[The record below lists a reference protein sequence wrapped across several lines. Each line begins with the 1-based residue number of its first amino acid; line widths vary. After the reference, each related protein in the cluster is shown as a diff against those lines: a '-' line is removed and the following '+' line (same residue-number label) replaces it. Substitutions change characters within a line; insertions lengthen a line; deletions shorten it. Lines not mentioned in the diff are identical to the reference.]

1 MEVFSNVIMTIL
13 RAAQG
18 LGIAGATYCFLRVAF
33 KCFWCKES
41 FKDSKNDALAG
52 CIGLVVVTIYDQFL
66 IMYIKEMINF
76 ISFIYE
82 VNIW

>member
-18 LGIAGATYCFLRVAF
+18 LGIAGATYCFIRVAF

-41 FKDSKNDALAG
+41 FKDSKNDAVAG
-52 CIGLVVVTIYDQFL
+52 CVGLIVLLGADKIAAWLQS
-66 IMYIKEMINF
+66 IINF
-76 ISFIYE
+76 
-82 VNIW
+82 